1 MGNEAGCKKADL
13 KCGAVVKDSWIIRY
27 SPKIDLYGVW
37 KTENTDDLTDPD
49 PTDPDPAGPDPTD
62 PDPETPGTDREDPKP
77 DSKDPDPVKPKDP
90 DEDFPR
96 GKIISF
102 HCRFISK
109 KYFEDAGRNLIPKKG
124 EGLPEIRNGSWRILF
139 VCGFDSCW
147 HKNEGCKAALRI
159 YGLFFGFLFGTGF
172 LQRFRKPD
180 VNPFDSV
187 FFHPVNTEKNI
198 IIC

>member
-1 MGNEAGCKKADL
+1 MGNEAGCKKSRL
-13 KCGAVVKDSWIIRY
+13 KMWGSGK
-27 SPKIDLYGVW
+27 
-37 KTENTDDLTDPD
+37 
-49 PTDPDPAGPDPTD
+49 GPDPTD

-77 DSKDPDPVKPKDP
+77 DSGDPDPVKPKDP

-109 KYFEDAGRNLIPKKG
+109 KYFEDAGQNLIPKERG
-124 EGLPEIRNGSWRILF
+124 GLAGDSKWMILF
-139 VCGFDSCW
+139 VCGFGSYW

>member
-49 PTDPDPAGPDPTD
+49 PTDPDPTGPDPTD
-62 PDPETPGTDREDPKP
+62 PDPADPDPTDPDLETPGTDREDPKP
-77 DSKDPDPVKPKDP
+77 DSGDPDPVKPKDS

-109 KYFEDAGRNLIPKKG
+109 KYFEDAGQNLIPEERG
-124 EGLPEIRNGSWRILF
+124 GLAG
-139 VCGFDSCW
+139 DSKW
-147 HKNEGCKAALRI
+147 ITEDSLRVW
-159 YGLFFGFLFGTGF
+159 LRQL
-172 LQRFRKPD
+172 LA
-180 VNPFDSV
+180 
-187 FFHPVNTEKNI
+187 
-198 IIC
+198 

>member
-1 MGNEAGCKKADL
+1 M
-13 KCGAVVKDSWIIRY
+13 VKDSWIIRY

-62 PDPETPGTDREDPKP
+62 PAPETPGTDREDPKP
-77 DSKDPDPVKPKDP
+77 DSGDPDPVKPKDP

-109 KYFEDAGRNLIPKKG
+109 KYFEDAGQNLIPKERG
-124 EGLPEIRNGSWRILF
+124 GLAG
-139 VCGFDSCW
+139 DSKW
-147 HKNEGCKAALRI
+147 IMEDSLRVW
-159 YGLFFGFLFGTGF
+159 LRQL
-172 LQRFRKPD
+172 LA
-180 VNPFDSV
+180 
-187 FFHPVNTEKNI
+187 
-198 IIC
+198 

>member
-1 MGNEAGCKKADL
+1 M
-13 KCGAVVKDSWIIRY
+13 
-27 SPKIDLYGVW
+27 W

-49 PTDPDPAGPDPTD
+49 PIDPDPTGPDPTDPDPTD

-109 KYFEDAGRNLIPKKG
+109 KYFEDAGQNLIPKERG
-124 EGLPEIRNGSWRILF
+124 GLAG
-139 VCGFDSCW
+139 DSKW
-147 HKNEGCKAALRI
+147 ITEDSLRVW
-159 YGLFFGFLFGTGF
+159 LRQLLT
-172 LQRFRKPD
+172 
-180 VNPFDSV
+180 
-187 FFHPVNTEKNI
+187 
-198 IIC
+198 